1 MSDYL
6 ITMSIVLFFSETSR
20 KRNAILQTAI
30 QNQISTPRKHQA
42 ERLSPITLLNLIKH
56 FQSVM
61 SFLFSAKYNNS
72 YKHNITVIWLLLI
85 ITKQNLWFMKY
96 AIHNINNR
104 TLMGNLVMPI
114 LTNSLSLPL
123 WNVHL
128 LFCFPCLNWKK
139 YNLMQYFS
147 I

>member
-72 YKHNITVIWLLLI
+72 YKHNITVI
-85 ITKQNLWFMKY
+85 
-96 AIHNINNR
+96 
-104 TLMGNLVMPI
+104 
-114 LTNSLSLPL
+114 
-123 WNVHL
+123 
-128 LFCFPCLNWKK
+128 
-139 YNLMQYFS
+139 
-147 I
+147 